1 MKSARPVHA
10 WVGVRV
16 VAWASGLVPRVW
28 DSGLRASR
36 GPWYTF
42 VAVIELVVAHGHR
55 VEAGVRH
62 QLSVRLSLEQRV
74 EARAS
79 DRVSGVQLEDIPAG
93 VLHLAMWVQRNS
105 NGPRESV
112 GPTVTHKRL
121 SQVEQD
127 KAGATCDF
135 VC

>member
-1 MKSARPVHA
+1 SCI
-10 WVGVRV
+10 
-16 VAWASGLVPRVW
+16 AWASGLVPRVW

-42 VAVIELVVAHGHR
+42 VAVIELVVAHLHR

-62 QLSVRLSLEQRV
+62 QLSIRLSLEQRV

-93 VLHLAMWVQRNS
+93 FLHLAVWFQGQLNWAE
-105 NGPRESV
+105 GES
-112 GPTVTHKRL
+112 GCRRWTT
-121 SQVEQD
+121 
-127 KAGATCDF
+127 G
-135 VC
+135 